1 MIDLWPDFKM
11 ENTSEE
17 SMAVEILEEQAKLL
31 SEKTGGKVRAK
42 FYKVQYNPPL
52 PTFAQAVSRVIGP
65 QKETE
70 ATDEELVNK
79 TDINL
84 LYDYSKFYFELFN
97 ETYHFRVFTLKNR
110 TIFPIQMVIDE
121 GIWEELNFPLQEQPL
136 EIDGNEDLKDV
147 VKQVFSSKKVVSIV
161 NRLMRASGPE

>member
-1 MIDLWPDFKM
+1 MDLWPEFKT

-17 SMAVEILEEQAKLL
+17 SMAVEILEEQAQLL

-42 FYKVQYNPPL
+42 FYKVQYTPSL
-52 PTFAQAVSRVIGP
+52 QTFAETVSRVIGS
-65 QKETE
+65 QKVTE
-70 ATDEELVNK
+70 ATDEDLVDK
-79 TDINL
+79 KDINL

-110 TIFPIQMVIDE
+110 TIFPIQMVMDE

-136 EIDGNEDLKDV
+136 EINGNEDLKDV
-147 VKQVFSSKKVVSIV
+147 VKQVFSSKKVISIV
-161 NRLMRASGPE
+161 NRLMKASCPE